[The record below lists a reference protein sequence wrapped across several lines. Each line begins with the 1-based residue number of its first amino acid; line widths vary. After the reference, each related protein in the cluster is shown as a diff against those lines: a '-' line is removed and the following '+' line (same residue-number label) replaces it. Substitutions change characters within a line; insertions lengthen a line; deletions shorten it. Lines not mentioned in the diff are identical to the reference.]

1 MWLSAVMNKWDSAKG
16 DMAAVSDRNLA
27 MKIAAGLNKELR

>member
-1 MWLSAVMNKWDSAKG
+1 MNKWLSAKG